1 MGTADTAGTAGTAD
15 TSGALGQEELR
26 RAAAARLHRVRP
38 DLLDGADADL
48 ERLLR
53 ARDALAEEDG
63 RGAHAVAV
71 VRSYAPA
78 RWIAQAC
85 AFGLSLRSR
94 HDAERVV
101 AWRRSLTRT
110 VFLAGDPRRLQRRFD
125 FHHLA
130 PDGSVGWCAPA
141 PPAATAPLR
150 RLLKTLHVPVGA
162 PAIPPTPVLV
172 PDAGRPARRAPLR
185 RQLYVATARTP
196 LPRLL
201 VHTHHLLVEA
211 VLDGLVE
218 PGDCLTLHHVPSLG
232 GLRADFAAL
241 RVDAE
246 EPPAHGAPA
255 PPRLR
260 AWAALTRGER
270 L

>member
-1 MGTADTAGTAGTAD
+1 MTPVGTAGV
-15 TSGALGQEELR
+15 LGQEELR
-26 RAAAARLHRVRP
+26 RAAAARLHRARP

-53 ARDALAEEDG
+53 AADALAEEDE
-63 RGAHAVAV
+63 RDPRSAHAVAV

-78 RWIAQAC
+78 RWVAQAC
-85 AFGLSLRSR
+85 AFGLSLQSR
-94 HDAERVV
+94 PDAERVA

-125 FHHLA
+125 FHHLS
-130 PDGSVGWCAPA
+130 PDGSVAWCAPG

-150 RLLKTLHVPVGA
+150 RLLKTLRASGGA
-162 PAIPPTPVLV
+162 PAIPPTPVRV
-172 PDAGRPARRAPLR
+172 PDAARPARRAPLR

-218 PGDCLTLHHVPSLG
+218 PGDRLVLHHVPSLG
-232 GLRADFAAL
+232 GLRAHFDAL

-246 EPPAHGAPA
+246 EPPSHGTSA